1 MEIIPLFVIFAPD
14 LLLRT
19 MTLDTLKAL
28 YEPLSDE
35 ELYQRIM
42 QRGDDSEAAVYYL
55 LRYRLLRRLRYY
67 YSRFQLRE
75 DFGEV
80 LDGFHFYLRDGKN
93 KSFDRPYQPLES
105 LRSEKSFTSFVIQI
119 FKNYLIS
126 LAEEEKT
133 KKEAKEELE
142 KTPIPTYDKVR
153 DKKIYCFGVLLAF
166 ANQRFGLRERFILF
180 RSLLDVLDKKQMIS
194 NKMMAEAMNLTYG
207 NYRQIDSRM
216 RGLSQSLL
224 QDFEAGNLPQLDDTG
239 KQLVV
244 RVNREYEQ
252 VGKILNDL
260 YEATLNQ
267 MECKPAIVAL
277 RDKMQSEAEL
287 GHMYSVTSPSLPLG
301 SPEAKKKRRER
312 ILIQD
317 GTSPIIRKPKR
328 RQSREVSM
336 DFSDLNAKNKLWNKL
351 QSWLVER

>member
-1 MEIIPLFVIFAPD
+1 
-14 LLLRT
+14 

-28 YEPLSDE
+28 FEPLSDE

-42 QRGDDSEAAVYYL
+42 QRGDGSEAAVFYL

-67 YSRFQLRE
+67 YSRFQLPE

-80 LDGFHFYLRDGKN
+80 LDGFHFYLRDGKD
-93 KSFDRPYQPLES
+93 KSYDRPYQPLES
-105 LRSEKSFTSFVIQI
+105 LRSEKGFASFVIQI

-133 KKEAKEELE
+133 KREAKDELE

-194 NKMMAEAMNLTYG
+194 NKMMAEAMNLSYG

-244 RVNREYEQ
+244 RVNREYEH
-252 VGKILNDL
+252 VGKILNEL

-267 MECKPAIVAL
+267 MECKPAIEAL
-277 RDKMQSEAEL
+277 RDKMQAEAGL
-287 GHMYSVTSPSLPLG
+287 GLKCSMASPALPLG
-301 SPEAKKKRRER
+301 SPNAKRKLRGRS
-312 ILIQD
+312 LVTD
-317 GTSPIIRKPKR
+317 GSTPIIRNYKR
-328 RQSREVSM
+328 RQPREVSM